1 MYVRKPQA
9 INSNYRRIV
18 RLQYTR
24 AFVLSSSK
32 YTNANPLTQVYQ
44 GIPTLTYLP
53 YTALQKCTKTKETI
67 EICDY
72 YPQERQLPYQSL
84 ELLNIIITINMLLQ
98 LSFYYHYINRFI
110 VIITIAI

>member
-1 MYVRKPQA
+1 MYANRKQLTATIGVSCGCNIHVPL
-9 INSNYRRIV
+9 YFRRPSIP
-18 RLQYTR
+18 
-24 AFVLSSSK
+24 
-32 YTNANPLTQVYQ
+32 PLTHLPKF
-44 GIPTLTYLP
+44 IKLPTLTYLP

-84 ELLNIIITINMLLQ
+84 ELLNIIIIINMLLQ